1 MMILTA
7 LFSIEIILSDIGVI
21 FTIYRHN
28 FCLNKKTTCKL
39 DSKMLIVI
47 HSESKISLFVEG

>member
-1 MMILTA
+1 MILTA
-7 LFSIEIILSDIGVI
+7 LFSKEIILSDIGVI

-39 DSKMLIVI
+39 DNKMLIVI
-47 HSESKISLFVEG
+47 HSDSKISLFV